1 MNVVVDKY
9 SNCIFVRGLKTKD
22 QSVEHLIYLVR
33 QECGSK
39 TKVIRTDQGEEY
51 MGISMGKFCNQI
63 GAKQEISNTGNSPQN
78 GTAKKAIQGIMNSVR
93 TILDD
98 SGICGQIRGIYKEQI
113 PVYIKRRHEFP
124 VLYEIR

>member
-1 MNVVVDKY
+1 
-9 SNCIFVRGLKTKD
+9 
-22 QSVEHLIYLVR
+22 
-33 QECGSK
+33 
-39 TKVIRTDQGEEY
+39 
-51 MGISMGKFCNQI
+51 MGKFCNQI